1 MGMELSAE
9 REKRKL
15 KQMLRGFWGALVQYV
30 IVWMITLCCSV
41 YIYIYIRNF
50 ETRGLFNVLV
60 I

>member
-41 YIYIYIRNF
+41 YICIY
-50 ETRGLFNVLV
+50 ETLKLADCSMFW
-60 I
+60 